1 MKRDYKDGVQEGIT
15 FFVGREIERT
25 PAFGMQTLFVVG
37 VHDSATILH
46 MANDTQAYIDETK
59 RIKHLYFGA
68 NQSFPNPD
76 VNDAVTW
83 RPWEEMIQE
92 CLDAGYWCT
101 LDLDIKA
108 AEALLESSLTESRRF
123 IPQISVKLPYMQQL
137 GYNATIKIDDK
148 GFEATNPGVWCIPLS
163 ELTNR
168 KYFTNWDE
176 YGNDE
181 ILL

>member
-37 VHDSATILH
+37 VHDSATILRI
-46 MANDTQAYIDETK
+46 ADDTQSLIDESK

-68 NQSFPNPD
+68 NQSFKTKG
-76 VNDAVTW
+76 VNDAEGW
-83 RPWEEMIQE
+83 RPWEDMIKE

-101 LDLDIKA
+101 LDFDVG
-108 AEALLESSLTESRRF
+108 EHEGLLESGLTENRRF
-123 IPQISVKLPYMQQL
+123 IPQISVKLPYLSQL

-148 GFEATNPGVWCIPLS
+148 DFDATNPGVWCVPIGAI
-163 ELTNR
+163 TQR

-176 YGNDE
+176 YNNDE
-181 ILL
+181 IIK